1 MDARVA
7 YAWFMDAPS
16 PVHAA
21 ADRHAVASILAVGLA
36 EAGGNLRDVCARV
49 GLSGGALGQ
58 LVAEMFPAAAEIFAG
73 IDTRIGVDVAE
84 EEQAL
89 RDLFRL
95 YARDH
100 SALTEWVGAM
110 VARRAQS
117 PNHLWQDLG
126 LHSRSEASALM
137 ERHFPRL
144 KARNSED
151 MKWKKF
157 FYRMICRSEGFS
169 LCAAP
174 ICTDC
179 DDFETC
185 FGAEDGESLLAR
197 VSNGF
202 AGLSP

>member
-1 MDARVA
+1 MDAAVA

-16 PVHAA
+16 PAYDA
-21 ADRHAVASILAVGLA
+21 ADRHAIASILAVGLA
-36 EAGGNLRDVCARV
+36 EAGGNLRDVCAQV

-58 LVAEMFPAAAEIFAG
+58 LVAGMFPAAAEIFSG
-73 IDTRIGVDVAE
+73 IDTRIGVDVPE

-95 YARDH
+95 YARDT
-100 SALTEWVGAM
+100 STLTKWVGAM

-117 PNHLWQDLG
+117 PNHLWQDMG
-126 LHSRSEASALM
+126 LRSRTEGSALI
-137 ERHFPRL
+137 ERHFPGL
-144 KARNSED
+144 KARNSQD

-157 FYRMICRSEGFS
+157 FYRMICRSDGFS

-174 ICTDC
+174 VCSDC
-179 DDFETC
+179 DDFDHC
-185 FGAEDGESLLAR
+185 FGAEDGEALLAR

-202 AGLSP
+202 SLPAA

>member
-1 MDARVA
+1 MDAAVA
-7 YAWFMDAPS
+7 YAWFMDAPA
-16 PVHAA
+16 PAHDA

-36 EAGGNLRDVCARV
+36 EAGGNLRDVCGRV

-73 IDTRIGVDVAE
+73 IDIRIGVDVAE

-100 SALTEWVGAM
+100 AALTEWVGAM

-126 LHSRSEASALM
+126 LSDRTELSALIA
-137 ERHFPRL
+137 RHFPRL
-144 KARNSED
+144 KARNSQD

-157 FYRMICRSEGFS
+157 FFRLICRSEGFS

-174 ICTDC
+174 VCSECEDF
-179 DDFETC
+179 DDC
-185 FGAEDGESLLAR
+185 FGAEDGETLLAR
-197 VSNGF
+197 VNNGL
-202 AGLSP
+202 ARLSA

>member
-1 MDARVA
+1 MDAGLA
-7 YAWFMDAPS
+7 YAWLMDASS
-16 PVHAA
+16 PAHDA

-36 EAGGNLRDVCARV
+36 EARGNLRDVCARV

-58 LVAEMFPAAAEIFAG
+58 LVAGMFPAAAEMFCG
-73 IDTRIGVDVAE
+73 IGTSIGVDVPE

-95 YARDH
+95 YARDT
-100 SALTEWVGAM
+100 SALTEWIGAM

-126 LHSRSEASALM
+126 LRSRDEASALI

-144 KARNSED
+144 KARNSQD

-174 ICTDC
+174 VCSDC
-179 DDFETC
+179 VDFDNC
-185 FGAEDGESLLAR
+185 FGDEDGEALLAR
-197 VSNGF
+197 VSNNF
-202 AGLSP
+202 VQPAA